1 MREERKSTQVSDR
14 DKEILLAVIKGD
26 KNEVMQVLERSKVV
40 HDLGSVVGLKYNIQI
55 LDGQK

>member
-1 MREERKSTQVSDR
+1 MSDR
-14 DKEILLAVIKGD
+14 NTEILQAVIKGD

-40 HDLGSVVGLKYNIQI
+40 HDLGSVFGLKYNIQI